1 MVSQP
6 RLALSRFR
14 PIDWLM
20 SGYALVFAGV
30 ALTRLGHPGTGWI
43 ALAHLLIPVLALLT
57 TSDDL
62 GRAGRVLRDIY
73 PLLLLLGLYGALDVL
88 SGAGSVT
95 AHDATVQRWEEALF
109 GRQVSRWWW
118 QEHPSR
124 FWSAVLHASYFAYY
138 VIVPA
143 PAILFALRRQAD
155 ELRWYV
161 LAVMATFIVCYLFF
175 IYFPVAGPYYEFPRP
190 ASWFTENGPAR
201 LVYQVLAT
209 GSSYGAAFP
218 SAHVA
223 ATITGTVA
231 AWRGSPRFGLV
242 LAVPATLLTVAVVYC
257 QMHYAVDA
265 IAGIAVAGLVLWTT
279 ARYSR

>member
-14 PIDWLM
+14 PIDWLL
-20 SGYALVFAGV
+20 SGYALVVAGV
-30 ALTRLGHPGTGWI
+30 ALARLDLAGTGWI
-43 ALAHLLIPVLALLT
+43 AAAHLLIPVLALLT
-57 TSDDL
+57 TAEGL
-62 GRAGRVLRDIY
+62 GRAGRILRDIY
-73 PLLLLLGLYGALDVL
+73 PLLLLLGLYGSLDVL
-88 SGAGSVT
+88 SGGGAVT
-95 AHDATVQRWEEALF
+95 AYDGTVQRWEAALF

-138 VIVPA
+138 AIVPA
-143 PAILFALRRQAD
+143 PAIYFALRRRAD

-175 IYFPVAGPYYEFPRP
+175 IFFPVAGPYYEFPRP
-190 ASWFTENGPAR
+190 APWFLDNGPAR
-201 LVYQVLAT
+201 LVYRVLAT

-218 SAHVA
+218 SSHVA
-223 ATITGTVA
+223 ATITGAVA
-231 AWRGSPRFGLV
+231 AWRGSTRFGMV
-242 LAVPATLLTVAVVYC
+242 LAVPALLLTVAVVYC

-265 IAGIAVAGLVLWTT
+265 LAGIGVAAAVLWTT
-279 ARYSR
+279 ARISR